1 MDKKR
6 NFKLENEKRKLK
18 IHEKMKNGD
27 MDEINK
33 FVEICMSPDE
43 EEQNIINQKM
53 ENILNKLNEE
63 LSLEFIK
70 ELDCTIIDE
79 DLFEMITYTEHIKDM
94 WQVGLYSELDGQ
106 FYVIPLILQLE
117 DNTEIK
123 LLCITE
129 VDEYDDENEDE

>member
-53 ENILNKLNEE
+53 ENVLNKLNEE
-63 LSLEFIK
+63 LNLEFIK

-79 DLFEMITYTEHIKDM
+79 DLFEMITYTEHIKDI

-129 VDEYDDENEDE
+129 VDEYDDEDEDE

>member
-1 MDKKR
+1 M
-6 NFKLENEKRKLK
+6 ENEKRKLK

-129 VDEYDDENEDE
+129 VDEYDDEDEDE

>member
-106 FYVIPLILQLE
+106 FYAIPLILQLE

-129 VDEYDDENEDE
+129 VDEYDDEDEDE

>member
-123 LLCITE
+123 LLCISE
-129 VDEYDDENEDE
+129 VDEYDDEDEDE

>member
-129 VDEYDDENEDE
+129 VDEYDDEDEDE